1 MQTKTINNW
10 KIIPTTDNTVSLVGE
25 VDGQVIQ
32 TSPIARARKGE
43 VLTQNTHYLLGE
55 KQPGMWEIQ
64 LEMRRRTHSDMFREY
79 GVL

>member
-1 MQTKTINNW
+1 MQTKTITNW

-32 TSPIARARKGE
+32 TSPIARVRKGE
-43 VLTQNTHYLLGE
+43 VLTQNTHYLLVE
-55 KQPGMWEIQ
+55 KQPGTWEIQ
-64 LEMRRRTHSDMFREY
+64 LDMRRRTQSDMLREH

>member
-43 VLTQNTHYLLGE
+43 VLTQNTHYLLC
-55 KQPGMWEIQ
+55 
-64 LEMRRRTHSDMFREY
+64 LLYTSDAADE
-79 GVL
+79 